1 MAGHRLEH
9 GFKTLVLWRFCDG
22 RRPCP
27 KEKYQILGRRV
38 DETIWTTSNQLKT
51 SSMPMLVCMHDRR
64 DPQVLHYCILAIVS
78 KVTVAML
85 V

>member
-38 DETIWTTSNQLKT
+38 DETIWTDHQQPIEDFVYANAC
-51 SSMPMLVCMHDRR
+51 V
-64 DPQVLHYCILAIVS
+64 YA
-78 KVTVAML
+78 
-85 V
+85 